1 MIKSFKNKGL
11 ADLFHTGK
19 SAKVQPKHLKK
30 LNIILTMLNA
40 ATSAG
45 QMAAPGMRFHPLKS
59 AGRYAVWVDEN
70 YRVTFAF
77 EGNDATG
84 VDYEDYH

>member
-19 SAKVQPKHLKK
+19 SAKVQPKHVKK
-30 LNIILTMLNA
+30 LKLILLALNS
-40 ATSAG
+40 ATTVG
-45 QMAAPGMRFHPLKS
+45 EMAMPGMRFHPLKGT
-59 AGRYAVWVDEN
+59 GRYAVWVDEN

-77 EGNDATG
+77 EGQDATG